1 MVEKLNKQ
9 TFRES
14 LHKIKTFLLDLDGTV
29 YLGDSL
35 FPWAPGFF
43 QRLRELGKDFIF
55 VTNNTSR
62 RGLYW
67 AEKLRGMGISLQAE
81 QVFTSGEATR
91 YYLKQN
97 YPEKQVYL
105 VGTPDLEEEFAA
117 DGFKLTTNHPSA
129 VVFSFDQTLTYE
141 KLRVACT
148 LIRQGVPFIATHPD
162 LNCPTPQGPIP
173 DCGAMIA
180 AVTAATNVEPKI
192 IGKPYPEMVE
202 ALCQKYNLDRKSV
215 AIIGDR
221 LYTDIA
227 MGQQAGITSIL
238 VLSGET
244 KYEDLKDSPYVPN
257 LIATN
262 LGMVTS
268 WLE

>member
-1 MVEKLNKQ
+1 MAQFTWEILSSHG
-9 TFRES
+9 R
-14 LHKIKTFLLDLDGTV
+14 
-29 YLGDSL
+29 
-35 FPWAPGFF
+35 WFF

-62 RGLYW
+62 RVCIGLKIKRDGYIFTRNRFYFW
-67 AEKLRGMGISLQAE
+67 RSHSLLLKAEL
-81 QVFTSGEATR
+81 
-91 YYLKQN
+91 
-97 YPEKQVYL
+97 PEKQVYL

-180 AVTAATNVEPKI
+180 AVTAATNGNQRLLV
-192 IGKPYPEMVE
+192 
-202 ALCQKYNLDRKSV
+202 NLIQRWW
-215 AIIGDR
+215 R
-221 LYTDIA
+221 LYA
-227 MGQQAGITSIL
+227 KSITWTEKAL
-238 VLSGET
+238 
-244 KYEDLKDSPYVPN
+244 P
-257 LIATN
+257 
-262 LGMVTS
+262 
-268 WLE
+268 